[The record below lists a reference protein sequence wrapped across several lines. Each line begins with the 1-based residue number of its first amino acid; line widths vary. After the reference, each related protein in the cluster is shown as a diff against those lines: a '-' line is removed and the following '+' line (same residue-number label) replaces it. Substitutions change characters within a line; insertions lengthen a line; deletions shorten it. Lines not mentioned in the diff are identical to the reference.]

1 MTDDLVKRL
10 REVKDWWREPGR
22 TAEQAA
28 DRIEELERLNA
39 ISGKVNL
46 DLMLTVW
53 EYKKQNDTLIAAIQY
68 SLDHTDGWAWLERWN
83 EGDSDAMRQLQIEM
97 DGEND

>member
-28 DRIEELERLNA
+28 DRIEALEAALNA
-39 ISGKVNL
+39 ITGVDMIMRPDDQKRIVNRMKKIARAALEGKN
-46 DLMLTVW
+46 
-53 EYKKQNDTLIAAIQY
+53 
-68 SLDHTDGWAWLERWN
+68 G
-83 EGDSDAMRQLQIEM
+83 
-97 DGEND
+97 

>member
-28 DRIEELERLNA
+28 DRIETLEAALSHIYA
-39 ISGKVNL
+39 WYPISVTQPRQTIDDMREFARATLAG
-46 DLMLTVW
+46 
-53 EYKKQNDTLIAAIQY
+53 EKK
-68 SLDHTDGWAWLERWN
+68 E
-83 EGDSDAMRQLQIEM
+83 
-97 DGEND
+97 

>member
-28 DRIEELERLNA
+28 DRIEALERLEKQMPA
-39 ISGKVNL
+39 IIEYLELQADVVDGDNGIPHPNKAMTL
-46 DLMLTVW
+46 LVW
-53 EYKKQNDTLIAAIQY
+53 LRHEVEK
-68 SLDHTDGWAWLERWN
+68 
-83 EGDSDAMRQLQIEM
+83 
-97 DGEND
+97 

>member
-28 DRIEELERLNA
+28 DRIEVLEAALNA
-39 ISGKVNL
+39 ITGVDMIMRPDDQKRIVNRMKKIARAALEGKN
-46 DLMLTVW
+46 
-53 EYKKQNDTLIAAIQY
+53 
-68 SLDHTDGWAWLERWN
+68 G
-83 EGDSDAMRQLQIEM
+83 
-97 DGEND
+97 

>member
-28 DRIEELERLNA
+28 DRIEQLETALQAMLHAVCSPTGFAAAVRTD
-39 ISGKVNL
+39 SGKSYPWVTL
-46 DLMLTVW
+46 
-53 EYKKQNDTLIAAIQY
+53 EYAEKIARAALGEKKDV
-68 SLDHTDGWAWLERWN
+68 
-83 EGDSDAMRQLQIEM
+83 
-97 DGEND
+97 